1 MIVKSYEKKE
11 NSKAE
16 ITVQF
21 TAEEFESALNNA
33 YQNAKADIMIPGFR
47 KGKVPRTIVEKMYGA
62 KVFYEDAYDELLPQG
77 LDLAVKEKE
86 LTTVGQPAVTNINVA
101 DDKSVDVTYS
111 VALYPEVEM
120 GEYKGVHAYKPAIT
134 VTDTQVDAEIE
145 NTRKRNARIQPIE
158 GRPAQDGDVA
168 VIDFEGFVDG
178 VAFEGGKGENYELT
192 IGSNTFIPGFEPQ
205 IIGME
210 IGEEKDIN
218 VTFPHEYTPELAD
231 KDAVF
236 HIKLNDLKENILP
249 DLDDDFAMDVSE
261 FDTMA
266 EYRDSVKKE
275 LEDKAKED
283 SENIFRENVM
293 RKVID
298 GMTAD
303 IPVEMVDERVDSTIR
318 NYENNFRGQGM
329 SFDDYLKYM
338 GMEREDFRKSIR
350 PSAEQQIK
358 TDLAFEKVAALESF
372 ELAEEEI
379 EAEYALV
386 ADEYKME
393 VEKVK
398 EFIPRESIKTQLQV
412 EKARD
417 LIFSTAVAEDKPDE
431 VKAEIEKKLDEAKAD
446 AEAATE
452 AE

>member
-1 MIVKSYEKKE
+1 
-11 NSKAE
+11 
-16 ITVQF
+16 
-21 TAEEFESALNNA
+21 
-33 YQNAKADIMIPGFR
+33 MIPGFR

-101 DDKSVDVTYS
+101 DDKSVEATYS

-218 VTFPHEYTPELAD
+218 VTFPHEYAPELAD

-236 HIKLNDLKENILP
+236 HIKLVDLKENILP
-249 DLDDDFAMDVSE
+249 ELDDDFAMDVSE
-261 FDTMA
+261 FDTLA

-283 SENIFRENVM
+283 AENIFRENVM

-303 IPVEMVDERVDSTIR
+303 IPVEMVDDRVDSTIR

-350 PSAEQQIK
+350 PNAEQQIK
-358 TDLAFEKVAALESF
+358 TDLAFEKVAQLENF

-417 LIFSTAVAEDKPDE
+417 LIFNTAVAEDKPDE

-446 AEAATE
+446 AEAAAD